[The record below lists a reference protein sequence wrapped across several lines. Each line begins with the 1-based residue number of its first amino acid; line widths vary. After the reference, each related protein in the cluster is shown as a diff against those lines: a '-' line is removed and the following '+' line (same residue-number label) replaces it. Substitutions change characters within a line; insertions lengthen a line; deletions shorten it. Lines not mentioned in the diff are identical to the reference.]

1 MPTMSALHAR
11 TRLCPP
17 SRAVAG
23 WSHEH
28 RRLGRH
34 GASVNTPSGPW
45 AILFD
50 LDDTLVQTAQ
60 LKALRDRRAWPEV
73 YKALG
78 QSLVADGTVELIAA
92 ARELGEVGVVTMA
105 PRPYAERVLAHHGLD
120 LQVIVAY
127 HDVQR
132 RKPHPEPILT
142 AARLL
147 GVPLDHTVYIG
158 DEPRD
163 LVSAHEAGAF
173 AIGLSQG
180 SLQTAQE
187 AELAVTIARDWREVL
202 DALHRLI
209 GA

>member
-1 MPTMSALHAR
+1 
-11 TRLCPP
+11 
-17 SRAVAG
+17 
-23 WSHEH
+23 
-28 RRLGRH
+28 
-34 GASVNTPSGPW
+34 VNTRSSSW

-60 LKALRDRRAWPEV
+60 LKALRDSRAWPEV
-73 YKALG
+73 YKALD
-78 QSLVADGTVELIAA
+78 QSLVAEGTAELIEA
-92 ARELGEVGVVTMA
+92 ARDLGEVGVVTTA

-120 LQVIVAY
+120 VKVIVAY

-147 GVPLDHTVYIG
+147 GVPIDRTIYIG
-158 DEPRD
+158 DEPGD
-163 LVSAHEAGAF
+163 MVSAHQAGAF

-180 SLQTAQE
+180 SLQAAPE
-187 AELAVTIARDWREVL
+187 AEFAVSIARDWREVL
-202 DALHRLI
+202 DALHRLV